1 MKKLWN
7 GFKIAFSMYSRI
19 PMPESRWNEE
29 NQTYAM
35 VFFPWVGA
43 VVAGVF
49 LGVWQLREWALVRGV
64 LESDLFWS
72 GALVLVPFLITGGI
86 HMDGF
91 MDTRDALS
99 ACAPR
104 ERRLEILKD
113 PHTGAFAV
121 ISCGLYLM
129 AMLGLY
135 GALHWRTAAVTAAGF
150 VLSRIL
156 SGLSVVTFP
165 KAKKEGTV
173 AALAEAAGNRA
184 VRRILVV
191 YLILLGAGM
200 GLFGG
205 MTGVAALLCAGLCFA
220 RYYWMSRNYFGGIT
234 GDLAGYFLQM
244 CELWIAAGAVAM
256 DVVLKVF

>member
-49 LGVWQLREWALVRGV
+49 LGVWQLREWALARGV
-64 LESDLFWS
+64 LESDIFWS

-135 GALHWRTAAVTAAGF
+135 GTLHWRTAAVTAAGF

-165 KAKKEGTV
+165 KAKKEGTA
-173 AALAEAAGNRA
+173 AALAEAAGEPGSAAHTGSLSALSGSRNGAFGGHDRHGGA
-184 VRRILVV
+184 SVRRD
-191 YLILLGAGM
+191 
-200 GLFGG
+200 
-205 MTGVAALLCAGLCFA
+205 LLCPLLLDEPET
-220 RYYWMSRNYFGGIT
+220 I
-234 GDLAGYFLQM
+234 LAGSPGILPDIF
-244 CELWIAAGAVAM
+244 CRCASCGSRREPWPWTW
-256 DVVLKVF
+256 F